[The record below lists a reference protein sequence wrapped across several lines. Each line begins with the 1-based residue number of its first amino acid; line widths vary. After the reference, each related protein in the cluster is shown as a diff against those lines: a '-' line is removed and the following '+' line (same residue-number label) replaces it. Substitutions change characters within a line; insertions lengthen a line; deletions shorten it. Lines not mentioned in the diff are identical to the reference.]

1 MSITSLRLQ
10 PELEKPLE
18 EVADKLQRSK
28 NWVINQAIK
37 EYLERNTLEQQRW
50 RETLQ
55 ALESA
60 RQGKVVDADIV
71 NVWLKSWGSSNELPP
86 PKV

>member
-18 EVADKLQRSK
+18 EVADKLQRSR

-37 EYLERNTLEQQRW
+37 EYLERNALEQQRW

-60 RQGKVVDADIV
+60 RQGKVVDADVV
-71 NVWLKSWGSSNELPP
+71 NTWLKSWGSSDELPP

>member
-10 PELEKPLE
+10 PELEKPL
-18 EVADKLQRSK
+18 ADIADDLKRSK

-37 EYLERNTLEQQRW
+37 EYLERNTLERQRW
-50 RETLQ
+50 QETLQ
-55 ALESA
+55 ALDSA
-60 RQGKVVDADIV
+60 RQGKVIDADLV
-71 NVWLKSWGSSNELPP
+71 NDWLKSWGTSDELPP